1 MGEAD
6 RRRRSGEGHMGDKS
20 RFSSLWKQRSRE
32 LRQNQTIAE
41 QHAWYLL
48 RDRQTLG
55 LKFRRQVPIEDF
67 IVDFYCDELNLVVE
81 IDGDVHDQD
90 AQSNRDKSRDQRL
103 CSLGYRVLRFPNAI
117 IINDPDVLIKTI
129 RGLRPSPGALR
140 RPLPGGEGL

>member
-1 MGEAD
+1 
-6 RRRRSGEGHMGDKS
+6 MGDKS

-55 LKFRRQVPIEDF
+55 LKFPRQVPIEDF

-117 IINDPDVLIKTI
+117 IINDPDVLIRMI
-129 RGLRPSPGALR
+129 RTLRPSPGALR